1 MKFHSINSFAILTSG
16 ILLLSACSSETKQEE
31 ETVFAPLVS
40 LEKAQIKSFE
50 HRITVQG
57 NVETEKDVL
66 LNAEMG
72 GLVVQVH
79 VKAGERVNAGQ
90 QLVTLDGAM
99 LSSSAEELKTQL
111 EYAEYMLQKQEEL
124 KKRGVGSEFDYK
136 TAQNQV
142 NALKTKLNSLNVQ
155 RGKMIIRAPFSGV
168 IDEVYAKSGQM
179 AGPQAPLMR
188 LVNNEKVDITATISE
203 KHLAKVGVGTPIN
216 VSFPNFKDTTLQL
229 KITSVGNY
237 IEPTNRTFRIVS
249 SVPQN
254 KLLLPN
260 MLAKVEITDL
270 SVDQALV
277 IPSKSVLRGLDNTE
291 FVFIA
296 QQQGDNLYNLK
307 KVRVKVIERHD
318 GEAMIEK
325 NGLIKEDVLIVT
337 EGARGITEK
346 DIVRTK

>member
-1 MKFHSINSFAILTSG
+1 MKSFKQNYWFV
-16 ILLLSACSSETKQEE
+16 LLSFSMLSSCGEKTTNAEAE
-31 ETVFAPLVS
+31 VLSPLVK
-40 LEKAQIKSFE
+40 LETATVKTFVHKIN
-50 HRITVQG
+50 VQG

-79 VKAGERVNAGQ
+79 VRSGDKVTAGQ
-90 QLVTLDGAM
+90 TLVTLDGAM

-136 TAQNQV
+136 TALNQV

-155 RGKMIIRAPFSGV
+155 RGKMAIRAPFSGV
-168 IDEVYAKSGQM
+168 IDEVFAKSGQM

-188 LVNNEKVDITATISE
+188 LVNNEKVDITTSISE
-203 KHLAKVGVGTPIN
+203 KHLSKVGIGTQIL
-216 VSFPNFKDTTLQL
+216 VTFPNFKDTTLQL
-229 KITSVGNY
+229 KVTSVGNY
-237 IEPTNRTFRIVS
+237 IEPTNRTFRVVS
-249 SVPQN
+249 TLHNN

-260 MLAKVEITDL
+260 MLAKIEITDI
-270 SVDQALV
+270 SAENALV
-277 IPSKSVLRGLDNTE
+277 IPSKSIIRGQDNQEYVFVAHSKGSE
-291 FVFIA
+291 FE
-296 QQQGDNLYNLK
+296 LK
-307 KVRVKVIERHD
+307 KVNVTVIERYE

-325 NGLIKEDVLIVT
+325 LPQIQKGTLIVV